1 MLLRQIT
8 VCHGPCC
15 PPGRVN
21 LDCSP
26 SVCPKPSTHWSHRLF
41 TGISLHSSHYLGL
54 ACQGRFAPMKQ
65 SSHSLA
71 FNKVFCRPNEAED
84 EWKAKKLFWTHSGE
98 TKIFGFF
105 FFFWEW
111 RKEPWIAAYQWV
123 LQSCTEHG
131 KEPYQCPEWTPWA
144 RCQLGLSHIPRTNNC
159 LPARI
164 HGEKLEESFSFPQ
177 HLLSHF
183 HAVCNSV
190 VVRVIHAFQ
199 IW

>member
-1 MLLRQIT
+1 MLQRQIT
-8 VCHGPCC
+8 VCHVPCC

-54 ACQGRFAPMKQ
+54 ACQGRFAPIKQ

-105 FFFWEW
+105 FFFGMEEGALNCCLSVGPSELH
-111 RKEPWIAAYQWV
+111 RARQGALSVPRVDTLSTVSAWIISHSQD
-123 LQSCTEHG
+123 
-131 KEPYQCPEWTPWA
+131 K
-144 RCQLGLSHIPRTNNC
+144 QLPPR
-159 LPARI
+159 
-164 HGEKLEESFSFPQ
+164 
-177 HLLSHF
+177 
-183 HAVCNSV
+183 
-190 VVRVIHAFQ
+190 
-199 IW
+199 